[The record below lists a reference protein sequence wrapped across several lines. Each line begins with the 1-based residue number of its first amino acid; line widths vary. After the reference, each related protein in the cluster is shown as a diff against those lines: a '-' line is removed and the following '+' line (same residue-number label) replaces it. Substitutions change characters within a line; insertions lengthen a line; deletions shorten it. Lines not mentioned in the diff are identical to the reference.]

1 MNARPIFRWLAIL
14 GLGGFGV
21 FILMSTLLSLS
32 PKEGGSVPIYLG
44 VHLIMILIS
53 WPFLAAAY
61 FLWRKQYQQ
70 VCTVVS
76 WVMAFIAYGL
86 VDKHVRDPGLA
97 NGTLYGSFALAVF
110 STIAGF
116 VLAVYAGRCAYQLGQ
131 AYLPRII
138 GIEKTPNRTGA
149 PTG

>member
-14 GLGGFGV
+14 GLGGFGL
-21 FILMSTLLSLS
+21 FTLVSSLVSLS
-32 PKEGGSVPIYLG
+32 PRKGGSVFIYLG

-53 WPFLAAAY
+53 WPFLATAY

-70 VCTVVS
+70 VCTVIS

-86 VDKHVRDPGLA
+86 VDELVRDSVLA
-97 NGTLYGSFALAVF
+97 KRPLDGNFPL
-110 STIAGF
+110 AGF
-116 VLAVYAGRCAYQLGQ
+116 VTVVGVVLAFYAGRCAYRLGQ
-131 AYLPRII
+131 AHLPRII
-138 GIEKTPNRTGA
+138 GIKQPSNGTAA